1 MSPCQIAFLT
11 FSMALLPSIFE
22 SVSAEECLTTHQ
34 QLLEKKVSDRWKE
47 LHQKDNQPLS
57 LTIST
62 GQGNGLQF
70 VGKKPDGST
79 WISGAM
85 SICSSLGIKYQVTLD
100 RIDKAPLLVSLKLRG
115 MSDTIQPGS
124 SHLKFGT
131 GQHCGIHDPCIEFRL
146 RLIPGCLFQTQWLG
160 QQPLAYLSKISHPS
174 FSLNDHYRFPGIGL
188 SQRIKRIGDHRSS
201 NLIEKCQLL

>member
-1 MSPCQIAFLT
+1 MATDRARTPFLCNARLRLSQWDQAKAGPLNMLPYQIAFLP
-11 FSMALLPSIFE
+11 FLMALVPSVFE

-62 GQGNGLQF
+62 GQGNKLQF

-79 WISGAM
+79 WISGSM
-85 SICSSLGIKYQVTLD
+85 SICSYSGNKYQVKLD
-100 RIDKAPLLVSLKLRG
+100 RIDAAPLLVGLKLRG
-115 MSDTIQPGS
+115 LSDTILAGS

-131 GQHCGIHDPCIEFRL
+131 GQHCGNPDPCIEF
-146 RLIPGCLFQTQWLG
+146 T
-160 QQPLAYLSKISHPS
+160 S
-174 FSLNDHYRFPGIGL
+174 D
-188 SQRIKRIGDHRSS
+188 
-201 NLIEKCQLL
+201 

>member
-1 MSPCQIAFLT
+1 MATDRARTPFLCNARLRLSQWDQAKAGSLNMLPYQIAFLP
-11 FSMALLPSIFE
+11 FLMALVPSVFE

-62 GQGNGLQF
+62 GQGNKLQF

-79 WISGAM
+79 WISGSM
-85 SICSSLGIKYQVTLD
+85 SICSYSGNKYQVKLD
-100 RIDKAPLLVSLKLRG
+100 RIDAAPLLVGLKLRG
-115 MSDTIQPGS
+115 LSDTILAGS

-131 GQHCGIHDPCIEFRL
+131 GQHCGNPDPCIEFA
-146 RLIPGCLFQTQWLG
+146 P
-160 QQPLAYLSKISHPS
+160 
-174 FSLNDHYRFPGIGL
+174 D
-188 SQRIKRIGDHRSS
+188 
-201 NLIEKCQLL
+201 